1 MADDLNFASMA
12 ISDALSVQV
21 EPDHPTHSH
30 LPMTSDQIN
39 TALERLYT
47 EDGYRVVVWNDPET
61 EFTDLVEKLVLEGVT
76 NVLLDEES
84 AFQVKKRLE
93 LDDPTGRY
101 LLYSAK
107 EVPPMEEDWLLD
119 VRHYAYVF
127 RADRV
132 SILIDELK
140 LLNHSL
146 RPHLLA
152 RRNFFNSKDR
162 LKKLQSL
169 VVPTDLEVDLDR
181 KMLAVLLK
189 SEQPDLFS
197 SLRALFQGM
206 DEEAEAGGDLSV
218 ASPAWEQVGKFDLAD
233 FFWQQVRNYFG
244 YTEESPSLKNLLI
257 RLLATDFCLNLRASA
272 PASLQSMKV
281 PDAGFSNVTVFLS
294 QWRDSSSTGGSY
306 DRLSRRVGGLLK
318 IGECL
323 SEFGLEALETVE
335 TFQDVEKRISSLLR
349 DRIVEDQET
358 LKTGQVH
365 QWVNR
370 RLDAHWVSASLPD
383 NHDTPRQ
390 AYRAVYHALAAA
402 ADFLERRR
410 LLTDG
415 FPASTAA
422 DLWSAYTEDLYHF
435 DQLYRQFSEFADLAE
450 AQSWS
455 ILKPLRDQIELHYGN
470 GFLAKLA
477 LAWGERV
484 QDTLLSQWKLP
495 GVLNQQDFYRKK
507 IQPVLD
513 ERPDRKVFVII
524 SDAFRYEAA
533 RELLGELNG
542 KYRFKAVM
550 EPMLGVLPSYTALG
564 MASLLPHR
572 AISYKPGG
580 EVLVDG
586 QSTAGLPARGAV
598 LGNHEGMAVSADDL
612 MAMKRDEGREFIKGR
627 RVIYVYHNVVDATGD
642 SAATEGNTFK
652 AVREAIT
659 ALGQLTRQ
667 IIDKLNGS
675 HVLITAD
682 HGFLFQETSPGLPD
696 KSQLADKPPGTVI
709 AKKRYLLGL
718 NLGSHASV
726 WHGTTAE
733 TVGADGGMEF
743 WVPKGTNRF
752 HFVGGARFIHGG
764 AMLQEIVVPLITVN
778 EIEGKSKSKT
788 QTREV
793 SVIVT
798 GQNHKITTSLHR
810 FQFIQ
815 AEAVT
820 DRIKAVTLRIGVYDG
835 EVPVTG
841 VAKETFK
848 STSDSMGDRT
858 RYVPLTLQA
867 KAFDNKKTYHLRLID
882 DETGIEKS
890 RYAVTI
896 DKAFHDDF

>member
-1 MADDLNFASMA
+1 
-12 ISDALSVQV
+12 
-21 EPDHPTHSH
+21 
-30 LPMTSDQIN
+30 MTSDQIT
-39 TALERLYT
+39 TALDRLYK
-47 EDGYRVVVWNDPET
+47 ENGYRIVVWNDPES
-61 EFTDLVEKLVLEGVT
+61 EFPDYVGKLDLDGV
-76 NVLLDEES
+76 NILSLDQES

-101 LLYSAK
+101 LLYSEK
-107 EVPPMEEDWLLD
+107 EPPPMEEDWLLD
-119 VRHYAYVF
+119 VRHYAYSF
-127 RADRV
+127 RADKASLV
-132 SILIDELK
+132 IDDLG
-140 LLNHSL
+140 LMNHSL

-152 RRNFFNSKDR
+152 RRKFFDNKDR
-162 LKKLQSL
+162 LKKLQAL
-169 VVPTDLEVDLDR
+169 VVPTDLEADLDR

-197 SLRALFQGM
+197 FLRVLFQRM
-206 DEEAEAGGDLSV
+206 DDEAEDDLSI
-218 ASPAWEQVGKFDLAD
+218 ASSAWEQVEKFDLAE
-233 FFWQQVRNYFG
+233 FFWEQVRNFFG
-244 YTEESPSLKNLLI
+244 YTEEAPSLKNLLI
-257 RLLATDFCLNLRASA
+257 RLLATDFCLTLRATA
-272 PASLQSMKV
+272 PATLQSLKL

-294 QWRDSSSTGGSY
+294 QWRDSNSTGASY
-306 DRLSRRVGGLLK
+306 DSLSARIGKLLN
-318 IGECL
+318 IGEHL
-323 SEFGLEALETVE
+323 SGFDLEALEAVE
-335 TFQDVEKRISSLLR
+335 TFQDVEKRLTSLLR
-349 DRIVEDQET
+349 DRVLGDQDT
-358 LKTGQVH
+358 LKAAEVH
-365 QWVNR
+365 QLADR
-370 RLDAHWVSASLPD
+370 RLDAHWASASLPD
-383 NHDTPRQ
+383 GHDTPRQ
-390 AYRAVYHALAAA
+390 AYRAVYLALAAA
-402 ADFLERRR
+402 ADFLELRRAHA
-410 LLTDG
+410 DG
-415 FPASTAA
+415 FSATTAP
-422 DLWSAYTEDLYHF
+422 DLWRAYTDELYHF
-435 DQLYRQFSEFADLAE
+435 DQLYRQFCEHADLAE

-455 ILKPLRDQIELHYGN
+455 VLKPLREQIELHYGN
-470 GFLAKLA
+470 SFLAKLA

-484 QDTLLSQWKLP
+484 QDTLLDRWSLP
-495 GVLNQQDFYRKK
+495 EVLNQQDFFRKK
-507 IQPVLD
+507 VRPVLD

-542 KYRFKAVM
+542 KYRFRAVM

-564 MASLLPHR
+564 MASLLPHQSL
-572 AISYKPGG
+572 SYKPGG
-580 EVLVDG
+580 EVLADG
-586 QSTAGLPARGAV
+586 LSTAGLTARGTI
-598 LGNHEGMAVSADDL
+598 LGNHEGMAVGADEL

-627 RVIYVYHNVVDATGD
+627 RVIYVYHNMVDAIGD
-642 SAATEGNTFK
+642 SASTEGGTFK

-696 KSQLADKPPGTVI
+696 KSQLPDKPTGTVI

-718 NLGSHASV
+718 NLPTHPSV
-726 WHGTTAE
+726 WRGTTAD
-733 TVGADGGMEF
+733 TVGAEGGMEF

-764 AMLQEIVVPLITVN
+764 AMLQEVVVPLITVN

-815 AEAVT
+815 AEAIT
-820 DRIKAVTLRIGVYDG
+820 DRVKPVTLRIAVYDG
-835 EVPVTG
+835 EVAVTG

-848 STSDSMGDRT
+848 STSDSMSDRT

-867 KAFDNKKTYHLRLID
+867 KSFDNKKTYHLRLID